1 MWAVRT
7 KSGRCGATTSR
18 TLKVRGTE
26 LAAVSVNITAY
37 RWPHWCIKDDL
48 KTSQSMTHTL
58 LFNSLRAYCVTPLL
72 FPEIEFIICDGT
84 VGSYCLV
91 FLTNVGEFSIEP
103 FYSLNMS
110 CWGIRASLFSS
121 CVFTRHTCSWDKHP
135 DPHTERPRVKLITWI
150 LLWQVVTASQKRT
163 QEFQKWHI
171 FTNIGVFFNT
181 KDADAWSSIHR
192 QKSMSGKY
200 DNLHPQVPQAGVHLR
215 KLNLRC
221 QKTIKGIRKKGKAYF
236 WPP

>member
-7 KSGRCGATTSR
+7 KSGRCGAITSR

-110 CWGIRASLFSS
+110 CWGFRASLFSL
-121 CVFTRHTCSWDKHP
+121 HAP
-135 DPHTERPRVKLITWI
+135 DTHV
-150 LLWQVVTASQKRT
+150 AG
-163 QEFQKWHI
+163 
-171 FTNIGVFFNT
+171 TNIPIHILSIQEWNWSCESYCDRWSQQVKKGPKSSRNGTSLPILVFSST
-181 KDADAWSSIHR
+181 QKDADAWSSIHR

-215 KLNLRC
+215 KLNLRR